1 MPSIAAL
8 FPGAGLN
15 SSEDNMLDIKSIGTP
30 LVLVLALFAMTGCEQ
45 AEKSAQQVLNQ
56 AAESAKQAID
66 KTNEAAQQAL
76 SEATGSQKAEK
87 EEPKEADGQKI

>member
-1 MPSIAAL
+1 
-8 FPGAGLN
+8 
-15 SSEDNMLDIKSIGTP
+15 MLYIKSIGTP
-30 LVLVLALFAMTGCEQ
+30 LVLLLALFTMSGCEQ
-45 AEKSAQQVLNQ
+45 AEKSAQQMLNQ

-87 EEPKEADGQKI
+87 EDPKEADGQKI